1 MNDIYRVFIGYDP
14 RQPLAYNV
22 LQHSIV
28 RHSSVPVSITPL
40 ILRQLPI
47 KRRGLTEFTY
57 SRFLVPYLSGYV
69 GKSVFM
75 DADMVVTGD
84 IKELFDSTDARCA
97 VSVMQEQERFE
108 WASLMVFSN
117 TCCQQ
122 LTPKFIEDKDNALFD
137 FAWAPSIGPLPPEW
151 NHCVGYQE
159 PKEAK
164 LYHFTQGLPC
174 FPETKGLPEDEAWEA
189 ERKRMVGTVEWK
201 ELMGN
206 SVHAKPVLQRMLR
219 KYATQDC

>member
-1 MNDIYRVFIGYDP
+1 MSDIYRVFIGYDP

-28 RHSSVPVSITPL
+28 RHSSVPVMITPL

-57 SRFLVPYLSGYV
+57 SRFLVPYLSDFA

-84 IKELFDSTDARCA
+84 IKELFDLADPRCA

-108 WASLMVFSN
+108 WPSLMVFSN
-117 TCCQQ
+117 GCCQK
-122 LTPKFIEDKDNALFD
+122 LTPKFVDDEKNALFD
-137 FAWAPSIGPLPPEW
+137 FAWAPSVGSLPAEW

-159 PKEAK
+159 PKPAK

-174 FPETKGLPEDEAWEA
+174 FPETKGLPEDEVWEG
-189 ERKRMVGTVEWK
+189 ERKRMLGSVDWK
-201 ELMGN
+201 ELMGT
-206 SVHAKPVLQRMLR
+206 SVHAKPVLQRMFQR
-219 KYATQDC
+219 YTSE

>member
-1 MNDIYRVFIGYDP
+1 LNDIYRVFIGYDP
-14 RQPLAYNV
+14 RQPVAYNV

-28 RHSSVPVSITPL
+28 RNSSVPVTITPL

-57 SRFLVPYLSGYV
+57 SRFLVPYLSDFV
-69 GKSVFM
+69 GRSVFM

-84 IKELFDSTDARCA
+84 IKELFDQTSGMAA

-117 TCCQQ
+117 SCCQR
-122 LTPKFIEDKDNALFD
+122 LTPKFIDDEKNALFD
-137 FAWAPSIGPLPPEW
+137 MAWAPSIGQIPPEW

-159 PKEAK
+159 PKSAK

-174 FPETKGLPEDEAWEA
+174 FPETKGLPEDEVWEA
-189 ERKRMVGTVEWK
+189 EKKKMLGTVDWK
-201 ELMGN
+201 SLMGT
-206 SVHAKPVLQRMLR
+206 SVHAKHVLRRMVAR
-219 KYATQDC
+219 YTDA

>member
-1 MNDIYRVFIGYDP
+1 MNDTCRIFIGYDP
-14 RQPLAYNV
+14 RQPVAYNV
-22 LQHSIV
+22 LQHSIA
-28 RHSSVPVSITPL
+28 RHSSVPVQITPL

-84 IKELFDSTDARCA
+84 IKDLFDMINPACA
-97 VSVMQEQERFE
+97 VSVMQQQARFE
-108 WASLMVFSN
+108 WASVMAFSN
-117 TCCQQ
+117 SCCKS
-122 LTPKFIEDKDNALFD
+122 LTPAFIDDEKNPMFD
-137 FAWAPSIGPLPPEW
+137 FAWAPSIGDLPAEW

-159 PKEAK
+159 PKDAK

-174 FPETKGLPEDEAWEA
+174 FPETSGLPEDEVWGDEQNA
-189 ERKRMVGTVEWK
+189 MLSTVDWK
-201 ELMGN
+201 SLMGS
-206 SVHAKPVLQRMLR
+206 SVHAKPVLQRMFK
-219 KYATQDC
+219 KYTEGA